1 MKKPDEN
8 FIMLPTV
15 DFCFKELMMNPKVRT
30 GFIAALLN
38 LSPDEIQ
45 DTEIV
50 PTELPRD
57 YPEDKLGILDVH
69 VRMRDGRH
77 LNLEMQVQFFEYWD
91 SRILFYLSKMFSG
104 QLKKGDSYEKL
115 RKCIHVS
122 ILDFSWFDDD
132 LYYHTIHL
140 YDDGTKERYS
150 DLLEL
155 QFLELKKLP
164 PEAQSEKGILR
175 WMRFL
180 HGKSRKEFEH
190 MAGTDEYIQEAYD
203 TLVQMSA
210 DEKKQMEY
218 EAREK
223 ALRDYQSQM
232 KSAENAGFRKGERT
246 GFQKGEQAGFQKG
259 EQSGLE
265 KAKRIFQLNA
275 QGKTITEIADICQM
289 TEPEVR
295 DILD

>member
-1 MKKPDEN
+1 M
-8 FIMLPTV
+8 I
-15 DFCFKELMMNPKVRT
+15 
-30 GFIAALLN
+30 I
-38 LSPDEIQ
+38 
-45 DTEIV
+45 
-50 PTELPRD
+50 PR
-57 YPEDKLGILDVH
+57 IS
-69 VRMRDGRH
+69 
-77 LNLEMQVQFFEYWD
+77 W
-91 SRILFYLSKMFSG
+91 
-104 QLKKGDSYEKL
+104 
-115 RKCIHVS
+115 
-122 ILDFSWFDDD
+122 DFSWFDDN

-140 YDDGTKERYS
+140 YDDRTKERYS

-203 TLVQMSA
+203 TLVQLSA

-275 QGKTITEIADICQM
+275 QGKTITEIAKICQI
-289 TEPEVR
+289 TESEVK

>member
-30 GFIAALLN
+30 GFIAAL
-38 LSPDEIQ
+38 
-45 DTEIV
+45 
-50 PTELPRD
+50 
-57 YPEDKLGILDVH
+57 
-69 VRMRDGRH
+69 
-77 LNLEMQVQFFEYWD
+77 
-91 SRILFYLSKMFSG
+91 
-104 QLKKGDSYEKL
+104 
-115 RKCIHVS
+115 
-122 ILDFSWFDDD
+122 LDFSWFDDD

-180 HGKSRKEFEH
+180 HDKNRKEFEH

-232 KSAENAGFRKGERT
+232 KSAENAGFKKGEQT
-246 GFQKGEQAGFQKG
+246 GFQKGEQAGV
-259 EQSGLE
+259 E

-275 QGKTITEIADICQM
+275 QGKTITEIAKICQI
-289 TEPEVR
+289 TESEVK

>member
-1 MKKPDEN
+1 M
-8 FIMLPTV
+8 I
-15 DFCFKELMMNPKVRT
+15 
-30 GFIAALLN
+30 I
-38 LSPDEIQ
+38 
-45 DTEIV
+45 
-50 PTELPRD
+50 PR
-57 YPEDKLGILDVH
+57 I
-69 VRMRDGRH
+69 
-77 LNLEMQVQFFEYWD
+77 NW
-91 SRILFYLSKMFSG
+91 
-104 QLKKGDSYEKL
+104 
-115 RKCIHVS
+115 
-122 ILDFSWFDDD
+122 DFSWFDDN

-180 HGKSRKEFEH
+180 HGKNRKEFEH

-232 KSAENAGFRKGERT
+232 KSAENAGFKKGEQT
-246 GFQKGEQAGFQKG
+246 GFQKGEQAGV
-259 EQSGLE
+259 E

-275 QGKTITEIADICQM
+275 QGKTITEIAKICQI
-289 TEPEVR
+289 TESEVK